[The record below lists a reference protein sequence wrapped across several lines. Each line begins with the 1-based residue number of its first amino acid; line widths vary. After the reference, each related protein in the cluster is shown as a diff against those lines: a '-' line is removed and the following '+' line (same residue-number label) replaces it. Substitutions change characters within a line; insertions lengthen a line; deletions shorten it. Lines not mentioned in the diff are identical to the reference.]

1 MNSPVTIMQIA
12 KESGVS
18 TATVSRVINGTA
30 PVSKATRD
38 RVNAVIKQY
47 AYTPNAFARSLISRR
62 SMTIGIIMPDI
73 SNPYFSAMFR
83 EIEIAART
91 AHYSVFL
98 CNTSF
103 RAANAQEMT
112 LWELDSFQMML
123 DKKVDGVLVAG
134 GQADLL
140 HVSEKYK
147 AALKHLSSL
156 VPVVV
161 LGSTIA
167 GVDCRFIQ
175 RERGQG
181 VFSAVSHLASLGHQ
195 RIAFVGGEAGVGITE
210 ARLRAYEAALHD
222 LKLPF
227 DNRLIALSDYYTPDG
242 FRAASGLLKSKTPF
256 TALLAMNDNVALGA
270 YRALAD
276 AGLRVPQDVS
286 VISCDQFFSAEYFV
300 PRLTSVDQH
309 NELFGRFI
317 INALLGVM
325 SGVQENTVL
334 TYGPELVIRESCA
347 PPSGPQPDHF
357 TGTMPG
363 MSWG

>member
-1 MNSPVTIMQIA
+1 MDRPVTILQIA
-12 KESGVS
+12 NESGVS

-30 PVSKATRD
+30 PVSQATRD
-38 RVNAVIKQY
+38 RVNAVIERH
-47 AYTPNAFARSLISRR
+47 AYTPNSFARSLISRR

-83 EIEIAART
+83 EIEAAARE

-103 RAANAQEMT
+103 RAADAQEMT
-112 LWELDSFQMML
+112 LRELDSFQMML

-140 HVSEKYK
+140 RVSEEYK
-147 AALKHLSSL
+147 GALRHLSSL

-161 LGSTIA
+161 LGSPIE

-181 VFSAVSHLASLGHQ
+181 VSSAVSYLASLGHR

-210 ARLRAYEAALHD
+210 ARLDAYRTALNEF
-222 LKLPF
+222 KLPC
-227 DNRLIALSDYYTPDG
+227 DPGLIALSDYYTPDG
-242 FRAASGLLKSKTPF
+242 FRAAASLLERGVPF
-256 TALLAMNDNVALGA
+256 TAMLAMNDRVAFGA

-276 AGLRVPQDVS
+276 AGLNVPRDVS
-286 VISCDQFFSAEYFV
+286 VVSCDQFFDAGYFV

-309 NELFGRFI
+309 NERFGRFI
-317 INALLGVM
+317 INALLRVING
-325 SGVQENTVL
+325 GQDEAAL
-334 TYGPELVIRESCA
+334 PFGPELVVRESCA
-347 PPSGPQPDHF
+347 PISQA
-357 TGTMPG
+357 
-363 MSWG
+363 